1 MVNGL
6 SIIYIF
12 KLCNAVM
19 LCHCE
24 PIESYCTIQ
33 LALMVPRCDGL
44 THKCMNPPV
53 NDFLNYN
60 MILACSIQLCYP
72 YNACIQ

>member
-1 MVNGL
+1 MLNGL

-44 THKCMNPPV
+44 TPAVKTLNYNCMKPPV
-53 NDFLNYN
+53 NDFLNY
-60 MILACSIQLCYP
+60 IITCS
-72 YNACIQ
+72 

>member
-1 MVNGL
+1 MPCFIILLSLTPFELLVKERALVLNGL

-12 KLCNAVM
+12 KLCDAVM

-44 THKCMNPPV
+44 THKW
-53 NDFLNYN
+53 L
-60 MILACSIQLCYP
+60 SKH
-72 YNACIQ
+72 